1 MFWQSSKEDLLLTKS
16 VVGGS
21 GPITDMVGIWNA
33 LKDDHMTAHD
43 RLIVLYEVNRLLA
56 AAQSVFT
63 KIQQDALSR
72 CISDELNTLGP
83 TPVY

>member
-43 RLIVLYEVNRLLA
+43 RLIVLYEVNRRPTRVY
-56 AAQSVFT
+56 Q
-63 KIQQDALSR
+63 
-72 CISDELNTLGP
+72 NTTGCAK
-83 TPVY
+83 